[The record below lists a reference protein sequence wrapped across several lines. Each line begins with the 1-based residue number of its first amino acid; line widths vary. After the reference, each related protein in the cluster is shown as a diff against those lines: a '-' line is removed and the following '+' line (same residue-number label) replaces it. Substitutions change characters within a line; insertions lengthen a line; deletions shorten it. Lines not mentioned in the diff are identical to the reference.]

1 MVVLISNHN
10 WLKYFIMRPLACLFF
25 VKFFILI
32 AKWCMCGLCEAVFR
46 VDFIIYMKSQL
57 TKLNEMNEN
66 EQRTNEG
73 KKSAKLHIKKGNH
86 FVFVLNWIAF
96 CRWAIHRKIKTTK
109 NYTQYIFFF
118 LRKSRTICTPIR
130 KHSQPN

>member
-1 MVVLISNHN
+1 
-10 WLKYFIMRPLACLFF
+10 
-25 VKFFILI
+25 
-32 AKWCMCGLCEAVFR
+32 MCGLCEAVFR

-86 FVFVLNWIAF
+86 FVFVLN
-96 CRWAIHRKIKTTK
+96 
-109 NYTQYIFFF
+109 
-118 LRKSRTICTPIR
+118 
-130 KHSQPN
+130 